1 MIEELQQG
9 DILKIEK
16 IKSPVLIVSNEF
28 FNKSGEIIGCPI
40 TMNAME
46 GPLHIFVS
54 TNEVE
59 GYVLCE
65 QLKMF
70 DLRVRGHKKID
81 QIKWSEKINISDA
94 VQGIFEYI

>member
-16 IKSPVLIVSNEF
+16 IKFPVLIISNDF
-28 FNKSGEIIGCPI
+28 FNQSGEIIGCPI
-40 TMNAME
+40 TMNAIE
-46 GPLHIFVS
+46 GPLHIFIS
-54 TNEVE
+54 ARGVE

-65 QLKMF
+65 QLKLF

-81 QIKWSEKINISDA
+81 QVKWSEKMNISDA
-94 VQGIFEYI
+94 VQGTFEYV

>member
-1 MIEELQQG
+1 MTEELRQG

-16 IKSPVLIVSNEF
+16 IKFPVLIVSNDF

-40 TMNAME
+40 TTNTIE

-54 TNEVE
+54 ANEVK

-65 QLKMF
+65 QLKLF
-70 DLRVRGHKKID
+70 DLRVRGHKKIA
-81 QIKWSEKINISDA
+81 QLKWGEKINISDA
-94 VQGIFEYI
+94 VQGIFEYV

>member
-1 MIEELQQG
+1 MTGELQQG

-16 IKSPVLIVSNEF
+16 IKFPVLIVSNDF

-40 TMNAME
+40 TMNAIE
-46 GPLHIFVS
+46 GPLHIFIS
-54 TNEVE
+54 ANEVE

-65 QLKMF
+65 QLKLF

-81 QIKWSEKINISDA
+81 QLKWSEKINISDA

>member
-1 MIEELQQG
+1 MIEELRQG

-16 IKSPVLIVSNEF
+16 IKFPVLIVSNDF

-40 TMNAME
+40 IMNAIE

-54 TNEVE
+54 TSEVE

-65 QLKMF
+65 QLKLF

-81 QIKWSEKINISDA
+81 QLKWGEKINISDA
-94 VQGIFEYI
+94 VQGIFEYV

>member
-1 MIEELQQG
+1 MIEEVRQG

-16 IKSPVLIVSNEF
+16 IKFPVLIVSNEF

-40 TMNAME
+40 TINAME

-94 VQGIFEYI
+94 VQGIFEHI